1 MKIYVKFNDGF
12 SLGKGNL
19 FFCSLL
25 LLHRSQQ
32 PAEPF
37 CFTGARGIYDGLLKQ
52 NRILLL
58 IFAKLKLFY
67 TIYGRQKCLG
77 FFLISST
84 SVRVTF
90 PLFPTGLRRWR
101 LFRKSGKQHKKKAT
115 LLPRAAR
122 ERGSFF
128 HSHK

>member
-25 LLHRSQQ
+25 LPHRSQQ

-37 CFTGARGIYDGLLKQ
+37 CFTGARDIYDGLLKL

-58 IFAKLKLFY
+58 IFAKFKLFY
-67 TIYGRQKCLG
+67 TIYGRQM
-77 FFLISST
+77 
-84 SVRVTF
+84 
-90 PLFPTGLRRWR
+90 PR
-101 LFRKSGKQHKKKAT
+101 LFSYI
-115 LLPRAAR
+115 
-122 ERGSFF
+122 
-128 HSHK
+128 